1 MQASGQ
7 LECAA
12 TYDRVYELDKDGNL
26 YALDA
31 NTGKLVWKYEDPGY
45 FFWPGWPGVNDGK
58 VYATTDQKGI

>member
-26 YALDA
+26 YALDV
-31 NTGKLVWKYEDPGY
+31 NTGKLVWKLPIEAHRPREPVAIAYGNLYLIPG
-45 FFWPGWPGVNDGK
+45 
-58 VYATTDQKGI
+58 